1 MSSHQ
6 NAYAQ
11 NIQCTECDLLVDL
24 QDGRRL
30 SIPLSWFPRLQTA
43 TPSQRENYV
52 LMGGGLGVHWPEL
65 DEDISVE
72 GLLSGQKA
80 NH

>member
-11 NIQCTECDLLVDL
+11 NIQCTEYDLLVDL

-72 GLLSGQKA
+72 GLLRGQKVSQ
-80 NH
+80 

>member
-1 MSSHQ
+1 MASHQ

-11 NIQCTECDLLVDL
+11 TIQCTEYDLLVDL

-72 GLLSGQKA
+72 GLLSGQKVSQ
-80 NH
+80 